1 MLVATAANL
10 MIAGFADAVWINA
23 ATLLLVAMAWV
34 WRDHVKN
41 GVRDTSIVEL
51 SLAPFCFP
59 PGSSPRLPHPWWIVA
74 ATAPARQRGAIR
86 MIYTRPTTKSVD
98 LATHDLEAAV
108 AANGFGLLHTYNF
121 RTILAGKGFALP
133 GECRV
138 FEVCN
143 PKQASE
149 VLAVDMALN
158 MVLPCRVSIYEDKGR
173 TIIGMVPPSDL
184 LPLVSVDPAIAASAH
199 EVEATMKKIID
210 DAAG

>member
-1 MLVATAANL
+1 
-10 MIAGFADAVWINA
+10 
-23 ATLLLVAMAWV
+23 
-34 WRDHVKN
+34 
-41 GVRDTSIVEL
+41 
-51 SLAPFCFP
+51 
-59 PGSSPRLPHPWWIVA
+59 
-74 ATAPARQRGAIR
+74 
-86 MIYTRPTTKSVD
+86 MIYTKQTTKSVER
-98 LATHDLEAAV
+98 ATQDLETAV
-108 AANGFGLLHTYNF
+108 AANGFGLLHTYDF
-121 RTILAGKGFALP
+121 RTILAGKGFSLP

-143 PKQASE
+143 PRQASE

-184 LPLVSVDPAIAASAH
+184 LPLVSVDPAIASSAQ